1 MKVKKILCP
10 TDFSDYSYEALEY
23 AKELAFM
30 HKAKLYVL
38 HVIFEP
44 AEYTGFY
51 VPHISF
57 DKIRRE
63 IETGAVKFMDELKN
77 TRLRDVDNL
86 ETMIIFGI
94 PDEEILKFAK
104 DKEID
109 LIVIGSAGKK
119 GLEKFVFGSTAEKVV
134 KKALCPVLCVKARK
148 EK

>member
-10 TDFSDYSYEALEY
+10 TDFSDYSFEALEY
-23 AKELAFM
+23 AKELA
-30 HKAKLYVL
+30 KNYDAKLYVL

-57 DKIRRE
+57 DKIKTE
-63 IETGAVKFMDELKN
+63 IELGAKKLMDELKDF
-77 TRLRDVDNL
+77 RLKDVKNV
-86 ETMIIFGI
+86 ETMIIFGM
-94 PDEEILKFAK
+94 PDVEIVKFAT

-109 LIVIGSAGKK
+109 LIVIGSAGKR
-119 GLEKFVFGSTAEKVV
+119 GLEKFVFGSTAERVV
-134 KKALCPVLCVKARK
+134 KKSPCPVLCIKMRK

>member
-1 MKVKKILCP
+1 MKIKKVLCP

-23 AKELAFM
+23 AKELV
-30 HKAKLYVL
+30 KTYNAKLYVI

-44 AEYTGFY
+44 AEFTGFY

-57 DKIRRE
+57 DKIKTDIE
-63 IETGAVKFMDELKN
+63 IGAKKYMDELKATKLKDIEN
-77 TRLRDVDNL
+77 V

-94 PDEEILKFAK
+94 PDEEIVKYAN

-134 KKALCPVLCVKARK
+134 KKSPCPVMCIKPRKA
-148 EK
+148 